1 MTKKLLTA
9 IVTLVTIAGAKAQNA
24 QERPFNITDGGL
36 MYRFEKSNPAAQ
48 AVYRGDVIVGEMTLV
63 FEGDT
68 LMSNAGDPQRI
79 IQVGERSF
87 TGDLSDGLTMMH
99 RGDVATFGLQADELA
114 KYLDEKQ
121 MPAKYKKGAGMRFF
135 YTVKIDDI
143 MTPSDLAAEQ
153 ELYLAEM
160 NQRKAVEP
168 ALIERYIN
176 EHPAQWQQTKEGVYI
191 NVRKAGN
198 GKAIKK
204 GRTVKADFVART
216 LDGVLFDTSR
226 KVEAIKGGLQTEG
239 REFGPLTYKA
249 GELALIEGWGKGVE
263 GQKAGA
269 ELTLVIPS
277 SMAYGSQEAAGILQP
292 YTPIVI
298 DITILE
304 VK

>member
-1 MTKKLLTA
+1 
-9 IVTLVTIAGAKAQNA
+9 
-24 QERPFNITDGGL
+24 
-36 MYRFEKSNPAAQ
+36 MYKFEKSNPAAQ
-48 AVYRGDVIVGEMTLV
+48 SVYRGDVLVGEMTLV

-68 LMSNAGDPQRI
+68 IMSNAGNPQRI

-87 TGDLSDGLTMMH
+87 IGDLSDGLTMMH
-99 RGDVATFGLQADELA
+99 KGDVATFGIVADELA
-114 KYLDEKQ
+114 KFLDEKQ
-121 MPAKYKKGAGMRFF
+121 MPSNFKKGAGMRFF

-143 MTPSDLAAEQ
+143 MTPADIAAEQ
-153 ELYLAEM
+153 ELYIAEM

-176 EHPAQWQQTKEGVYI
+176 EHPASWVQTKDGIYI
-191 NVRKAGN
+191 YVKKAGN

-204 GRTVKADFVART
+204 GRTVKADFTGRT
-216 LDGVLFDTSR
+216 LDGILFDTSNGD
-226 KVEAIKGGLQTEG
+226 EARKGGMATEG
-239 REFGPLTYKA
+239 REFGPLTYKV
-249 GELALIEGWGKGVE
+249 GELALIEGWNKGVE
-263 GQKAGA
+263 GQKAGT

-277 SMAYGSQEAAGILQP
+277 NMAYGSQEAAGILQP